1 MIRLPRRV
9 SLVAETTATLKEWI
23 AGGVLGE
30 TLPGE
35 LQLKARLRV
44 GRDTVR
50 RSLKILEHEG
60 WVSAGQQGQQR
71 RALRHAE
78 APPRS
83 GPEEKL
89 PVTFLSPRAIVD
101 RIILLEM
108 DDLRKRL
115 AEQGR
120 ELRYL
125 SPNIFRSQRPERHL
139 ARIVHDNPSAAWILY
154 FVGERVQKWFD
165 EQGLPAFIYGTPSP
179 KTRLPYVVNDWE
191 SAAFHAGVQLA
202 RQGHTVIGVLQ
213 IAGAMPGSLLVARG
227 LERALATIRPH
238 GTLLMFEDD
247 GTPAGIVR
255 SLEAAQAAAPRPT
268 ALVFNASNQLLT
280 CLSWMVSK
288 GLAAPGDVSL
298 VSIPSDSWY
307 QELCPPLCYYE
318 NNSNLFAHL
327 VGQRVMELV
336 ETGEVTAKSV
346 RVPLEYKAGATIGPP
361 AGT

>member
-9 SLVAETTATLKEWI
+9 SLVAETAATLKEWI

-35 LQLKARLRV
+35 LQLKSRLRV

-60 WVSAGQQGQQR
+60 WITAGQQGQQR
-71 RALRHAE
+71 RALRRSD
-78 APPRS
+78 APARPAAD
-83 GPEEKL
+83 EKL

-108 DDLRKRL
+108 DDVRKRL

-125 SPNIFRSQRPERHL
+125 APNIFRLRRPERHL
-139 ARIVHDNPSAAWILY
+139 SRIVHDNPSAAWILY
-154 FVGERVQKWFD
+154 FVGERVQKWFED
-165 EQGLPAFIYGTPSP
+165 QGIPAFIYGTPSA
-179 KTRLPYVVNDWE
+179 KSRLPYVVNDWE

-202 RQGHTVIGVLQ
+202 RQGHTVIGVMQ
-213 IAGAMPGSLLVARG
+213 FAGPMPGSLLVAKG
-227 LERALATIRPH
+227 LERALATIRPI
-238 GTLLMFEDD
+238 GTLLVFEDD
-247 GTPAGIVR
+247 GTPAGVVR
-255 SLEAAQAAAPRPT
+255 SLETAMASEQRPT

-288 GLAAPGDVSL
+288 GLATPGDVSL

-307 QELCPPLCYYE
+307 QELHPPLCYYQ

-346 RVPLEYKAGATIGPP
+346 RVPLEYKPGATIGPP
-361 AGT
+361 RLA